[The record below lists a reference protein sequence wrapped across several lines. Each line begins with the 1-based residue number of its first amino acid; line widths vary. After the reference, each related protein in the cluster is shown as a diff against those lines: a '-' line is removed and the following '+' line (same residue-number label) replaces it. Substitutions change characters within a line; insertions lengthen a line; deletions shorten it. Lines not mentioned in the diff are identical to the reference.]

1 MEGLDLSC
9 NETNLYKKLSIA
21 LNLAT
26 IENIKDLQEL
36 IDNLELNQIINV
48 KTVIGVNDQINLS
61 DINYDLK
68 SIKLIKYSLDENNSA
83 KIWNDIVENYIETD
97 FVLIGKGINKI
108 ITKFTKYERFIKILD
123 EIPNMQIVKLIY

>member
-48 KTVIGVNDQINLS
+48 KTVIGVNDHINLS
-61 DINYDLK
+61 DINYDVK

>member
-36 IDNLELNQIINV
+36 IDNLELNKIINV

-61 DINYDLK
+61 DINYDVK

>member
-1 MEGLDLSC
+1 
-9 NETNLYKKLSIA
+9 
-21 LNLAT
+21 LAT